1 MKLKVFRRTT
11 EDRDRYVCVNVGRR
25 RRYEVSIVHV
35 DVNTYN
41 VVVDVSAYNYHLMPS
56 EAGAF
61 AKSSSRRYLKINKS
75 FTKLTSED
83 IELIR
88 THCPGVLLDTVF
100 GYWVTWLYRAN
111 PRIKSDKYRRLIV
124 NSKSD
129 EVQKAIRE
137 VDEFMHI
144 SKNADK

>member
-11 EDRDRYVCVNVGRR
+11 EDKDRYVCVNVGRR
-25 RRYEVSIVHV
+25 RRY
-35 DVNTYN
+35 
-41 VVVDVSAYNYHLMPS
+41 DVSAYNYHLMPS

-88 THCPGVLLDTVF
+88 TNCPGVLLDTVF

-111 PRIKSDKYRRLIV
+111 PRIKSNKYKRLIV

-137 VDEFMHI
+137 VDEFMHV
-144 SKNADK
+144 SKKADK

>member
-1 MKLKVFRRTT
+1 MKLKVFRKTT
-11 EDRDRYVCVNVGRR
+11 ENRDSYVCVNVGRK

-35 DVNTYN
+35 DSNTYN
-41 VVVDVSAYNYHLMPS
+41 VVVSAYNYHLMPS
-56 EAGAF
+56 EQGAF

-88 THCPGVLLDTVF
+88 VNCPGVLLDTVF

-111 PRIKSDKYRRLIV
+111 PRIKSNKYRRLIV
-124 NSKSD
+124 NTKSD
-129 EVQKAIRE
+129 EVQRAIKE
-137 VDEFMHI
+137 VDEFMHV